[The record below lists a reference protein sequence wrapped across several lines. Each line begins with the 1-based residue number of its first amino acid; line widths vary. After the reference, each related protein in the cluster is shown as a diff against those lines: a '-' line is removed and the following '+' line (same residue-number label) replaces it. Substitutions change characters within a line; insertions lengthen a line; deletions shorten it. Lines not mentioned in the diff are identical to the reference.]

1 MRSIFQNAFRR
12 HAAERKRGG
21 ATLFIGG
28 RQMRSI
34 FQNAFRRHAAERKRG
49 GGKRRQTV
57 YFRGAC
63 VRARPGRGAADR

>member
-34 FQNAFRRHAAERKRG
+34 FQNAFRRHAAERKRM
-49 GGKRRQTV
+49 
-57 YFRGAC
+57 
-63 VRARPGRGAADR
+63 GR